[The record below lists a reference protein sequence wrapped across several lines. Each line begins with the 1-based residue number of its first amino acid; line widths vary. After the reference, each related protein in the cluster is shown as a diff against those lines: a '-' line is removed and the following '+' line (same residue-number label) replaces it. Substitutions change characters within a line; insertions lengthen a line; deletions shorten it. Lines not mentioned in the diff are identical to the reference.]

1 MNQST
6 VESKM
11 RRLGLLGGVLSVA
24 MAALSGAAM
33 AEYPEKPV
41 TFIVPWP
48 PGDLE
53 DVLTRMIAEKF
64 QEQTGAPAAVVNQPG
79 GGGVVG
85 GVAVASAAPDGYT
98 IGSLT
103 VGIPTVKTM
112 GPDAQ
117 IAADALEPVGIFLT
131 YPFLIA
137 AKGDAPYSTM
147 AELAEYSKANPVR
160 LGHFG
165 YGIEPT
171 MMTFFGMQELG
182 GTFSAEAA
190 FDAVDCSTL
199 ANGDADVINTTAQLV
214 LSCLGE
220 IKVLATITGE
230 RTAITPDVATL
241 GEQVPSL
248 AGSSLWNGLF
258 VPKGTPQEVKDK
270 IAAIAQEVV
279 ASEAA
284 QEIAKTTGALVYWQD
299 QASATEQVAKDMKDL
314 ASLREKLGVT
324 E

>member
-1 MNQST
+1 
-6 VESKM
+6 M
-11 RRLGLLGGVLSVA
+11 RKSGMLGGVLSVVLAA
-24 MAALSGAAM
+24 MTGAAL

-53 DVLTRMIAEKF
+53 DVLTRMIAEEF
-64 QEQTGAPAAVVNQPG
+64 QTQTGAPAAVVNQPG

-112 GPDAQ
+112 GADAQ
-117 IAADALEPVGIFLT
+117 IAADALESVGIFLT

-171 MMTFFGMQELG
+171 MMTFYGMQQLG

-214 LSCLGE
+214 LPCLGE

-241 GEQVPSL
+241 GEQVPAL
-248 AGSSLWNGLF
+248 EGSSLWNGLF

-270 IAAIAQEVV
+270 IAAIAKEVV
-279 ASEAA
+279 ASDAA

-299 QASATEQVAKDMKDL
+299 QAAATEQVAKDMESL
-314 ASLREKLGVT
+314 AKLRETLGVT

>member
-1 MNQST
+1 MKRS
-6 VESKM
+6 
-11 RRLGLLGGVLSVA
+11 GLLGGALAVA
-24 MAALSGAAM
+24 LAALSGAAL

-53 DVLTRMIAEKF
+53 DVLTRLIAEEF
-64 QEQTGAPAAVVNQPG
+64 QKQTGAPAAVVNKPG

-85 GVAVASAAPDGYT
+85 GIEVATASPDGYT
-98 IGSLT
+98 VGSFT

-112 GPDAQ
+112 GAEAQ

-137 AKGDAPYSTM
+137 AKGDAPY
-147 AELAEYSKANPVR
+147 ANLQELAEYSKSNDVR

-165 YGIEPT
+165 YGLEPT
-171 MMTFFGMQELG
+171 LMTFYGMQELG
-182 GTFSAEAA
+182 GKFSAEAA

-214 LSCLGE
+214 LPCLGE

-230 RTAITPDVATL
+230 RTSITPDTPTL
-241 GEQVPSL
+241 AESAPGL
-248 AGSSLWNGLF
+248 DTTLWNGLF

-270 IAAIAQEVV
+270 IAAAAQAVV
-279 ASEAA
+279 ASDAA
-284 QEIAKTTGALVYWQD
+284 QEIAKTTGALVYWKD
-299 QASATEQVAKDMKDL
+299 QAASTEQVAKDYQDL
-314 ASLREKLGVT
+314 KALREKLGVT

>member
-1 MNQST
+1 MT
-6 VESKM
+6 LKT
-11 RRLGLLGGVLSVA
+11 LLGGA
-24 MAALSGAAM
+24 MALALTAGIAL

-53 DVLTRMIAEKF
+53 DVLTRMIAEEF
-64 QEQTGAPAAVVNQPG
+64 QKQTGAPAAVVNRPG
-79 GGGVVG
+79 GGGVIG
-85 GVAVASAAPDGYT
+85 GVAVATAKPDGYT
-98 IGSLT
+98 IGSFT

-112 GPDAQ
+112 GKDAQ
-117 IAADALEPVGIFLT
+117 IAPDALEPVGIFLT

-137 AKGDAPYSTM
+137 AKADAPYATM
-147 AELAEYSKANPVR
+147 AELAEHSKTNDVR

-171 MMTFFGMQELG
+171 MMTFFGISELG
-182 GTFSAEAA
+182 GKFAAEAA

-214 LSCLGE
+214 LPCLGD

-241 GEQVPSL
+241 GEQVPAL
-248 AGSSLWNGLF
+248 AGASLWNGLF

-270 IAAIAQEVV
+270 IAAISQTVL
-279 ASEAA
+279 ASDAA

-299 QASATEQVAKDMKDL
+299 QAAATAQVAKDMTDL
-314 ASLREKLGVT
+314 AALREKLGVT

>member
-1 MNQST
+1 
-6 VESKM
+6 M
-11 RRLGLLGGVLSVA
+11 RNLTLLGSAAALA
-24 MAALSGAAM
+24 LMALSGAAL

-53 DVLTRMIAEKF
+53 DVLTRLIAEELQK
-64 QEQTGAPAAVVNQPG
+64 ETGVPAAVVNKPG

-85 GVAVASAAPDGYT
+85 GLEVATAAPDGYT
-98 IGSLT
+98 IGSFT

-112 GPDAQ
+112 GADAQ
-117 IAADALEPVGIFLT
+117 FGPDALEPVGIFLT

-137 AKGDAPYSTM
+137 AKADAPYSTM
-147 AELAEYSKANPVR
+147 AELAEHSKANPVR
-160 LGHFG
+160 LAHFG

-171 MMTFFGMQELG
+171 MMTVFGLQELG
-182 GTFSAEAA
+182 GSFSAEAA

-214 LSCLGE
+214 LSCLGD
-220 IKVLATITGE
+220 IKLLATITGE
-230 RTAITPDVATL
+230 RTSITPDVATL
-241 GEQVPSL
+241 GEQVPAL
-248 AGSSLWNGLF
+248 AGASLWNGLF

-270 IAAIAQEVV
+270 IAAAAQAVV
-279 ASEAA
+279 ASDAA

-299 QASATEQVAKDMKDL
+299 QAAATAQVAKDMTDL
-314 ASLREKLGVT
+314 AALREMLGVT

>member
-1 MNQST
+1 M
-6 VESKM
+6 
-11 RRLGLLGGVLSVA
+11 
-24 MAALSGAAM
+24 ALSGAAL

-53 DVLTRMIAEKF
+53 DVLTRLIAEELQK
-64 QEQTGAPAAVVNQPG
+64 ETGVPAAVVNKPG

-85 GVAVASAAPDGYT
+85 GLEVATAAPDGYT
-98 IGSLT
+98 IGSFT

-117 IAADALEPVGIFLT
+117 FGPDALEPIGIFLT

-137 AKGDAPYSTM
+137 AKADAPYSTM
-147 AELAEYSKANPVR
+147 AELAEHSKANPVR
-160 LGHFG
+160 LAHFG

-171 MMTFFGMQELG
+171 MMTVFGLQELG
-182 GTFSAEAA
+182 GSFSAEAA

-214 LSCLGE
+214 LSCLGD
-220 IKVLATITGE
+220 IKVLATITGD
-230 RTAITPDVATL
+230 RTSITPDVATL
-241 GEQVPSL
+241 GEQVPAL
-248 AGSSLWNGLF
+248 AGASLWNGLF

-270 IAAIAQEVV
+270 VAAAAQAVV
-279 ASEAA
+279 ASDAA

-299 QASATEQVAKDMKDL
+299 QAAATAQVAKDMTDL
-314 ASLREKLGVT
+314 AALREKLGVT

>member
-1 MNQST
+1 
-6 VESKM
+6 M
-11 RRLGLLGGVLSVA
+11 RNLTLLGSAAALA
-24 MAALSGAAM
+24 LMALSGAAL

-53 DVLTRMIAEKF
+53 DVLTRLIAEELQK
-64 QEQTGAPAAVVNQPG
+64 ETGVPAAVVNKPG

-85 GVAVASAAPDGYT
+85 GLEVATAAPDGYT
-98 IGSLT
+98 IGSFT

-112 GPDAQ
+112 GADAQ
-117 IAADALEPVGIFLT
+117 FAADALEPVGIFLT

-137 AKGDAPYSTM
+137 AKADAPYSTM
-147 AELAEYSKANPVR
+147 AELAEHSKANPVR
-160 LGHFG
+160 LAHFG

-171 MMTFFGMQELG
+171 MMTVFGLQELG
-182 GTFSAEAA
+182 GSFSAEAA

-214 LSCLGE
+214 LSCLGD

-230 RTAITPDVATL
+230 RTSITPDVATL
-241 GEQVPSL
+241 GEQVPAL
-248 AGSSLWNGLF
+248 AGASLWNGLF

-270 IAAIAQEVV
+270 IAAAAQAVV
-279 ASEAA
+279 ASDAA

-299 QASATEQVAKDMKDL
+299 QAAATAQVAKDMTDL
-314 ASLREKLGVT
+314 AALREMLGVT

>member
-1 MNQST
+1 
-6 VESKM
+6 M
-11 RRLGLLGGVLSVA
+11 RKLTLLSSAAGLAL
-24 MAALSGAAM
+24 MALSGAAL

-53 DVLTRMIAEKF
+53 DVLTRLIAEELQK
-64 QEQTGAPAAVVNQPG
+64 ETGVPAAVVNKPG

-85 GVAVASAAPDGYT
+85 GLEVATAAPDGYT
-98 IGSLT
+98 IGSFT

-117 IAADALEPVGIFLT
+117 FGPDALEPIGIFLT

-137 AKGDAPYSTM
+137 AKADAPYSTM
-147 AELAEYSKANPVR
+147 AELAEHSKANPVR
-160 LGHFG
+160 LAHFG

-171 MMTFFGMQELG
+171 MMTVFGLQELG
-182 GTFSAEAA
+182 GSFSAEAA

-214 LSCLGE
+214 LSCLGD
-220 IKVLATITGE
+220 IKVLATITGD
-230 RTAITPDVATL
+230 RTSITPDVATL
-241 GEQVPSL
+241 GEQVPAL
-248 AGSSLWNGLF
+248 AGASLWNGLF

-270 IAAIAQEVV
+270 VAAAAQAVV
-279 ASEAA
+279 ASDAA

-299 QASATEQVAKDMKDL
+299 QAAATAQVAKDMTDL
-314 ASLREKLGVT
+314 AALREKLGVT

>member
-1 MNQST
+1 MKK
-6 VESKM
+6 VA
-11 RRLGLLGGVLSVA
+11 LLGSAAALA
-24 MAALSGAAM
+24 LAALSGAAL

-41 TFIVPWP
+41 TFVVPWP

-53 DVLTRMIAEKF
+53 DLLTRMIAEEL
-64 QEQTGAPAAVVNQPG
+64 QNQTGVPAAVVNKPG

-85 GVAVASAAPDGYT
+85 GLEVATAAPDGYT
-98 IGSLT
+98 VGSLT

-117 IAADALEPVGIFLT
+117 FAADALEPVGIFLT

-137 AKGDAPYSTM
+137 AKGDAPYSNM
-147 AELAEYSKANPVR
+147 AELAEYSKANEVR

-171 MMTFFGMQELG
+171 MMTVYGLQELG
-182 GTFSAEAA
+182 GKFSAEAA

-220 IKVLATITGE
+220 IKVLATITGD

-241 GEQVPSL
+241 GEQVPAL

-270 IAAIAQEVV
+270 IAAVAQTVV

-299 QASATEQVAKDMKDL
+299 QAAATEQVAKDMKDL
-314 ASLREKLGVT
+314 AALREKLGVS

>member
-1 MNQST
+1 M
-6 VESKM
+6 KK
-11 RRLGLLGGVLSVA
+11 LALLGSAAAFAL
-24 MAALSGAAM
+24 AALSGAAV

-41 TFIVPWP
+41 TFIIPWP

-53 DVLTRMIAEKF
+53 DVLTRLIAEEM
-64 QEQTGAPAAVVNQPG
+64 QNQTGTPAAVVNKPG

-85 GVAVASAAPDGYT
+85 GLEVAMAAPDGYT
-98 IGSLT
+98 VGSLT

-112 GPDAQ
+112 GADAQ
-117 IAADALEPVGIFLT
+117 IAPDALEPVGIFLT

-137 AKGDAPYSTM
+137 AKADAPYSSM
-147 AELAEYSKANPVR
+147 AELAEYSKSNDVR

-171 MMTFFGMQELG
+171 MMTFFGMSELG
-182 GTFSAEAA
+182 GKFSAEAA

-214 LSCLGE
+214 LSCLGDL
-220 IKVLATITGE
+220 KVLATITGD
-230 RTAITPDVATL
+230 RTAITPDVPTL
-241 GEQVPSL
+241 GEQVPAL

-270 IAAIAQEVV
+270 IAAAAKAVV
-279 ASEAA
+279 EGSAA
-284 QEIAKTTGALVYWQD
+284 QEIARTTGALVYWQD
-299 QASATEQVAKDMKDL
+299 QVAATEQVAKDMKDL
-314 ASLREKLGVT
+314 AALREKLGVT

>member
-1 MNQST
+1 
-6 VESKM
+6 M
-11 RRLGLLGGVLSVA
+11 RKLGLLAGVAAV
-24 MAALSGAAM
+24 ALSAFGALPAM

-53 DVLTRMIAEKF
+53 DVLTRMIAEEF
-64 QEQTGAPAAVVNQPG
+64 QKDLGAPAAVVNMPG

-85 GVAVASAAPDGYT
+85 GVKVATAAPDGYT
-98 IGSLT
+98 IGSF
-103 VGIPTVKTM
+103 VIGIPTVKTM
-112 GPDAQ
+112 GADAQ

-137 AKGDAPYSTM
+137 AKKDAPYSTM
-147 AELAEYSKANPVR
+147 QELAEYTKSNEVR

-165 YGIEPT
+165 YGLEPT
-171 MMTFFGMQELG
+171 LLTFRAMDGLG
-182 GTFSAEAA
+182 GKFSAEAA

-214 LSCLGE
+214 LSCMGD

-230 RTAITPDVATL
+230 RTAITPDAPTL
-241 GEQVPSL
+241 KEVNPEL
-248 AGSSLWNGLF
+248 DVTLWNGLF

-270 IAAIAQEVV
+270 IAAVAQKVIA
-279 ASEAA
+279 SPAA
-284 QEIAKTTGALVYWQD
+284 QEIAKTTGALVYWMP
-299 QASATEQVAKDMKDL
+299 QAEATERVATDMVKL
-314 ASLREKLGVT
+314 KAVREALGVT

>member
-1 MNQST
+1 MKFKSI
-6 VESKM
+6 
-11 RRLGLLGGVLSVA
+11 LGGAVA
-24 MAALSGAAM
+24 IEMAATAGAAL
-33 AEYPEKPV
+33 ADYPEKPV

-53 DVLTRMIAEKF
+53 DVLTRMIAEELQK
-64 QEQTGAPAAVVNQPG
+64 ETGAPAAVVNKPG

-85 GVAVASAAPDGYT
+85 GVEVANAAPDGYT
-98 IGSLT
+98 IGSFT

-112 GPDAQ
+112 GADAQ
-117 IAADALEPVGIFLT
+117 IAPDALEPVGIFLT

-137 AKGDAPYSTM
+137 AKADAPYGNM
-147 AELAEYSKANPVR
+147 AELAEHSKTNGVR

-171 MMTFFGMQELG
+171 MMTFFGMAELG
-182 GTFSAEAA
+182 GKFSAEAA

-214 LSCLGE
+214 LPCLNE

-230 RTAITPDVATL
+230 RTAVTADVATL
-241 GEQVPSL
+241 GEQVPAL
-248 AGSSLWNGLF
+248 AGASLWNGLF

-270 IAAIAQEVV
+270 IAAAAQAVIA
-279 ASEAA
+279 SDAA

-299 QASATEQVAKDMKDL
+299 QAASVEQVAKDMKDL
-314 ASLREKLGVT
+314 AALREKLGVN
-324 E
+324 

>member
-1 MNQST
+1 MTMTSI
-6 VESKM
+6 
-11 RRLGLLGGVLSVA
+11 LGGALA
-24 MAALSGAAM
+24 LALSAAGALTLGAGTAL

-53 DVLTRMIAEKF
+53 DVLTRMIAEEF
-64 QEQTGAPAAVVNQPG
+64 QKQTGAPAAVINKPG
-79 GGGVVG
+79 GGGVIG
-85 GVAVASAAPDGYT
+85 GVAVATAKPDGYT
-98 IGSLT
+98 IGSFT

-112 GPDAQ
+112 GTDAQ
-117 IAADALEPVGIFLT
+117 IAVDALEPVGIFLT

-137 AKGDAPYSTM
+137 ARADAPYGTM
-147 AELAEYSKANPVR
+147 AELAAHSKTNDVR

-171 MMTFFGMQELG
+171 MMTFFGMAELG
-182 GTFSAEAA
+182 GKFAAEAA

-199 ANGDADVINTTAQLV
+199 SNGDADVINTTAQLV
-214 LSCLGE
+214 LPCLKD

-241 GEQVPSL
+241 GEQVPAL
-248 AGSSLWNGLF
+248 AGASLWNGLF
-258 VPKGTPQEVKDK
+258 VPKGTPQAVKDK
-270 IAAIAQEVV
+270 IAEISKTVLM
-279 ASEAA
+279 SDAA

-299 QASATEQVAKDMKDL
+299 QAAATAQVAKDMTDL
-314 ASLREKLGVT
+314 AALREKLGVT

>member
-1 MNQST
+1 
-6 VESKM
+6 
-11 RRLGLLGGVLSVA
+11 
-24 MAALSGAAM
+24 
-33 AEYPEKPV
+33 
-41 TFIVPWP
+41 
-48 PGDLE
+48 
-53 DVLTRMIAEKF
+53 
-64 QEQTGAPAAVVNQPG
+64 
-79 GGGVVG
+79 
-85 GVAVASAAPDGYT
+85 
-98 IGSLT
+98 
-103 VGIPTVKTM
+103 
-112 GPDAQ
+112 
-117 IAADALEPVGIFLT
+117 
-131 YPFLIA
+131 
-137 AKGDAPYSTM
+137 M

-171 MMTFFGMQELG
+171 MMTFYGMQQLG

-241 GEQVPSL
+241 GEQVPAL
-248 AGSSLWNGLF
+248 AGSSLWNGFF

-270 IAAIAQEVV
+270 IAAIAKEVV
-279 ASEAA
+279 MSPAA
-284 QEIAKTTGALVYWQD
+284 QEIATTTGALVYWQD
-299 QASATEQVAKDMKDL
+299 QAAATEQVAKDMESL
-314 ASLREKLGVT
+314 ATLRETLGVT

>member
-1 MNQST
+1 
-6 VESKM
+6 
-11 RRLGLLGGVLSVA
+11 L
-24 MAALSGAAM
+24 

-53 DVLTRMIAEKF
+53 DVLTRLIAEELQK
-64 QEQTGAPAAVVNQPG
+64 ETGVPAAVVNKPG

-85 GVAVASAAPDGYT
+85 GLEVATAAPDGYT
-98 IGSLT
+98 IGSFT

-117 IAADALEPVGIFLT
+117 FGPDALEPIGIFLT

-137 AKGDAPYSTM
+137 AKADAPYSTM
-147 AELAEYSKANPVR
+147 AELAEHSKANPVR
-160 LGHFG
+160 LAHFG

-171 MMTFFGMQELG
+171 MMTVFGLQELG
-182 GTFSAEAA
+182 GSFSAEAA

-214 LSCLGE
+214 LSCLGD
-220 IKVLATITGE
+220 IKVLATITGD
-230 RTAITPDVATL
+230 RTSITPDVATL
-241 GEQVPSL
+241 GEQVPAL
-248 AGSSLWNGLF
+248 AGASLWNGLF

-270 IAAIAQEVV
+270 VAAAAQAVV
-279 ASEAA
+279 ASDAA

-299 QASATEQVAKDMKDL
+299 QAAATAQVAKDMTDL
-314 ASLREKLGVT
+314 AALREKLGVT

>member
-1 MNQST
+1 
-6 VESKM
+6 M
-11 RRLGLLGGVLSVA
+11 RKLTLLSSAAGLAL
-24 MAALSGAAM
+24 MALSGAAL

-53 DVLTRMIAEKF
+53 DVLTRLIAEELQK
-64 QEQTGAPAAVVNQPG
+64 ETGVPAAVVNKPG

-85 GVAVASAAPDGYT
+85 GLEVATAAPDGYT
-98 IGSLT
+98 IGSFT

-117 IAADALEPVGIFLT
+117 FGPDALEPIGIFLT

-137 AKGDAPYSTM
+137 ARADAPYSTM
-147 AELAEYSKANPVR
+147 AELAEHSKANPVR
-160 LGHFG
+160 LAHFG

-171 MMTFFGMQELG
+171 MMTVFGLQELG
-182 GTFSAEAA
+182 GSFSAEAA

-214 LSCLGE
+214 LSCLGD
-220 IKVLATITGE
+220 IKVLATITGD
-230 RTAITPDVATL
+230 RTSITPDVATL
-241 GEQVPSL
+241 GEQVPAL
-248 AGSSLWNGLF
+248 AGASLWNGLF

-270 IAAIAQEVV
+270 VAAAAQAVV
-279 ASEAA
+279 ASDAA
-284 QEIAKTTGALVYWQD
+284 QEIARTTGALVYWQD
-299 QASATEQVAKDMKDL
+299 QAAATAQVAKDMTDL
-314 ASLREKLGVT
+314 AALREKLGVT

>member
-1 MNQST
+1 
-6 VESKM
+6 M
-11 RRLGLLGGVLSVA
+11 RKLSLLGSAAAVA
-24 MAALSGAAM
+24 LVALSGAAL

-41 TFIVPWP
+41 TFVVPWP

-53 DVLTRMIAEKF
+53 DVLTRLIAEELQK
-64 QEQTGAPAAVVNQPG
+64 ETGVPAAVVNKPG

-85 GVAVASAAPDGYT
+85 GLEVATAAPDGYT
-98 IGSLT
+98 VGSFT

-112 GPDAQ
+112 GADAQ
-117 IAADALEPVGIFLT
+117 FGPDALEPIGIFLT

-137 AKGDAPYSTM
+137 AKSDAPYSNM
-147 AELAEYSKANPVR
+147 AELAEHSKANPVR
-160 LGHFG
+160 LAHFG

-171 MMTFFGMQELG
+171 MMTVFGLQELG

-214 LSCLGE
+214 LSCLGD

-230 RTAITPDVATL
+230 RTSITPDVATL
-241 GEQVPSL
+241 GEQVPAL
-248 AGSSLWNGLF
+248 AGASLWNGLF

-270 IAAIAQEVV
+270 IAAAAQAVV
-279 ASEAA
+279 ASDAA

-299 QASATEQVAKDMKDL
+299 HAAASAQVAKDMTDL
-314 ASLREKLGVT
+314 AALREKLGVT

>member
-1 MNQST
+1 M
-6 VESKM
+6 KK
-11 RRLGLLGGVLSVA
+11 LALLGSAAALA
-24 MAALSGAAM
+24 LAALSTGVL

-53 DVLTRMIAEKF
+53 DVLTRLIAEELQK
-64 QEQTGAPAAVVNQPG
+64 ETGVPAAVVNKPG

-85 GVAVASAAPDGYT
+85 GLAVATAAPDGYT
-98 IGSLT
+98 VGSLT

-117 IAADALEPVGIFLT
+117 FGPDALEPVGIFLT

-137 AKGDAPYSTM
+137 ARADAPYSTM
-147 AELAEYSKANPVR
+147 AELAEYSKSNPVR

-171 MMTFFGMQELG
+171 MMTFFGLQELG
-182 GTFSAEAA
+182 GKFDAEAA

-214 LSCLGE
+214 LPCLAE

-241 GEQVPSL
+241 GEQVPAL

-258 VPKGTPQEVKDK
+258 VPKGTPQDVKDK
-270 IAAIAQEVV
+270 LAAAAQAVV

-299 QASATEQVAKDMKDL
+299 QAASTEQVAKDMKDL
-314 ASLREKLGVT
+314 AALREKLGVT

>member
-1 MNQST
+1 MSM
-6 VESKM
+6 KPF
-11 RRLGLLGGVLSVA
+11 LGSALALL
-24 MAALSGAAM
+24 MAATAGSAL

-53 DVLTRMIAEKF
+53 DVLTRMIAEEL
-64 QEQTGAPAAVVNQPG
+64 QNETGTPAAVVNKPG

-85 GVAVASAAPDGYT
+85 GVEVASARADGYT
-98 IGSLT
+98 IGSFT

-112 GPDAQ
+112 GADAQ
-117 IAADALEPVGIFLT
+117 IAPDALEPVGIFLT

-137 AKGDAPYSTM
+137 AKGDAPYSNM
-147 AELAEYSKANPVR
+147 AELAEHSKSNEVR

-171 MMTFFGMQELG
+171 MMTFYGIGELG
-182 GTFSAEAA
+182 GKFSAEAA

-214 LSCLGE
+214 LPCLNE

-230 RTAITPDVATL
+230 RTAITPDTATL
-241 GEQVPSL
+241 GEQVPAL
-248 AGSSLWNGLF
+248 AGASLWNGLF
-258 VPKGTPQEVKDK
+258 VPKGTPQEMKDK
-270 IAAIAQEVV
+270 IAAVAQKVIA
-279 ASEAA
+279 SDAA

-299 QASATEQVAKDMKDL
+299 QAASVAQVAKDMKDL
-314 ASLREKLGVT
+314 AALREKLGVN
-324 E
+324 

>member
-1 MNQST
+1 MKT
-6 VESKM
+6 
-11 RRLGLLGGVLSVA
+11 GLIGGALALVL
-24 MAALSGAAM
+24 AALSGAAL

-41 TFIVPWP
+41 TFVVPWP

-53 DVLTRMIAEKF
+53 DVLTRMIAEEF
-64 QEQTGAPAAVVNQPG
+64 QTQTGAPAAVVNKPG

-85 GVAVASAAPDGYT
+85 GLAVATAAPDGYT
-98 IGSLT
+98 IGSFT

-112 GPDAQ
+112 GADAQ
-117 IAADALEPVGIFLT
+117 IAADALEPIGIFLT

-137 AKGDAPYSTM
+137 AKADAPYSNM
-147 AELAEYSKANPVR
+147 AELAEYSKTNPVR
-160 LGHFG
+160 IGHFG

-171 MMTFFGMQELG
+171 MMTFFGMAELG
-182 GTFSAEAA
+182 GKFSAEAA

-220 IKVLATITGE
+220 IKVLATITGA
-230 RTAITPDVATL
+230 RTLITPDVATL
-241 GEQVPSL
+241 GEQVPAL
-248 AGSSLWNGLF
+248 AGASLWNGLF
-258 VPKGTPQEVKDK
+258 VPKGTPQAVKDK
-270 IAAIAQEVV
+270 IAGIAAKVV

-284 QEIAKTTGALVYWQD
+284 QEIARTTGALVYWQD
-299 QASATEQVAKDMKDL
+299 QAASTAQVAKDMKDL
-314 ASLREKLGVT
+314 GALRDKLGVT

>member
-1 MNQST
+1 M
-6 VESKM
+6 
-11 RRLGLLGGVLSVA
+11 
-24 MAALSGAAM
+24 ALSGAAL

-53 DVLTRMIAEKF
+53 DVLTRLIAEELQK
-64 QEQTGAPAAVVNQPG
+64 ETGVPAAVVNKPG

-85 GVAVASAAPDGYT
+85 GLEVATAAPDGYT
-98 IGSLT
+98 IGSFT

-117 IAADALEPVGIFLT
+117 FGPDALEPIGIFLT

-137 AKGDAPYSTM
+137 ARADAPYSTM
-147 AELAEYSKANPVR
+147 AELAEHSKANPVR
-160 LGHFG
+160 LAHFG

-171 MMTFFGMQELG
+171 MMTVFGLQELG
-182 GTFSAEAA
+182 GSFSAEAA

-214 LSCLGE
+214 LSCLGD
-220 IKVLATITGE
+220 IKVLATITGD
-230 RTAITPDVATL
+230 RTSITPDVATL
-241 GEQVPSL
+241 GEQVPAL
-248 AGSSLWNGLF
+248 AGASLWNGLF

-270 IAAIAQEVV
+270 VAAAAQAVV
-279 ASEAA
+279 ASDAA
-284 QEIAKTTGALVYWQD
+284 QEIARTTGALVYWQD
-299 QASATEQVAKDMKDL
+299 QAAATAQVAKDMTDL
-314 ASLREKLGVT
+314 AALREKLGVT